1 MNLNNVD
8 NVIVGK
14 PKTDGAIFMAPAG
27 TTLPTDATTALAS
40 AFKCLGYVSEDGV
53 VNSNSPE
60 SEDIK
65 AWGGDIVASPLTG
78 KPDKFSFTLIE
89 SLNVDVLKLVY
100 GADNVTG
107 TLETGISI
115 KANSKDYNNVVI
127 VIERAIR
134 GTFGRIVIPKAKVSE
149 IGDITY
155 VDNNVVG
162 YPVTISALPGDDGD
176 THHDYIAPI
185 SSSIMNIGG

>member
-1 MNLNNVD
+1 MNNVD

-14 PKTDGAIFMAPAG
+14 PKTDGAIWMAPGG
-27 TTLPTDATTALAS
+27 TTVPTDATTALSS

-65 AWGGDIVASPLTG
+65 AWGGDVVASPLTG
-78 KPDKFSFTLIE
+78 KPDKFTFTLIE

-107 TLETGISI
+107 TLETGITVKS
-115 KANSKDYNNVVI
+115 NSKDYANVVI

-134 GTFGRIVIPKAKVSE
+134 GTFGRLVIPKAKVTE

-155 VDNNVVG
+155 IDNNVVG
-162 YPVTISALPGDDGD
+162 YPVTVSALPDSNGDC
-176 THHDYIAPI
+176 HHDYIAPI
-185 SSSIMNIGG
+185 TASVLPIGG